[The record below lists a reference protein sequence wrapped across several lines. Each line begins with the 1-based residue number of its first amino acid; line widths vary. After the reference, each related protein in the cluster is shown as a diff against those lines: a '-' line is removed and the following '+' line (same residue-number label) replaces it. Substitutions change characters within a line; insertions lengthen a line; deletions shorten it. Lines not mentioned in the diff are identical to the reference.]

1 MATPTATRDMPRP
14 GADSNAKRAAKVA
27 DLIVEDVMALGWP
40 VGEVLGSE
48 ADLLER
54 YHVSRAVFREA
65 VRLVEH
71 QQVARTRRGPGGGL
85 VITEPTVGAVSDA
98 VVLYLHRVDATL
110 DEIFEARIILEELA
124 CELAAERTDENDL
137 AALRRFA
144 DGAPIGP
151 GGDPRELHALVAA
164 ISRNA
169 GLELFVDVFN
179 RVAQL
184 YSPDW
189 QKPRPSRRGAR
200 PEHAHAKIAEAI
212 MAGDAGLARNR
223 MRKHLQAEADFFRRR
238 RSTRQLLPDSVVLAE
253 SADRKGAEAV
263 ARNITQT
270 IVAEDLQP
278 GDLVGTEPE
287 LIEREGVSRALLR
300 EAVRLLEHHHIARMR
315 RGPGGGLFVMAPSAN
330 AVTETAA
337 IYLARRGMQL
347 PELAELRTGV
357 EVAITDLA
365 AQRIDEE
372 GIAILDDALARE
384 ANATDAERVEA
395 VHDLH
400 AAVAATA
407 HNRVLELVALVLI
420 RLSRLHQI
428 ERLAP
433 EGPQPDH
440 GRGAPDARGH
450 RGRRRDGRSGARPPS
465 HAPSPPG
472 ARRTHELTP
481 SGRRGT
487 RAAA

>member
-1 MATPTATRDMPRP
+1 MPTAAARDVPRP
-14 GADSNAKRAAKVA
+14 GAGSNAKRAAKVA

-48 ADLLER
+48 ADLLQR
-54 YHVSRAVFREA
+54 YQVSRAVFREA

-85 VITEPTVGAVSDA
+85 VITEPTMGAVTEA

-110 DEIFEARIILEELA
+110 DEIFEARIILEEIACQLA
-124 CELAAERTDENDL
+124 CQRADEDDL
-137 AALRRFA
+137 ALLKRFA
-144 DGAPIGP
+144 DHEPIEP
-151 GGDPRELHALVAA
+151 DSDPRELHVLIAE

-169 GLELFVDVFN
+169 GVALFVNVFN

-184 YSPDW
+184 YSPDYH
-189 QKPRPSRRGAR
+189 KFGS
-200 PEHAHAKIAEAI
+200 EVSKETTHAHAKIAEAI
-212 MAGDAGLARNR
+212 IAGDAERACDR
-223 MRKHLQAEADFFRRR
+223 MRKHLEAEAEFFRRR
-238 RSTRQLLPDSVVLAE
+238 KSTRQLLPDSVVLAE
-253 SADRKGAEAV
+253 SAQGKGAEAV
-263 ARNITQT
+263 ARSITQT
-270 IVAEDLQP
+270 VVAEGLQP

-315 RGPGGGLFVMAPSAN
+315 RGPGGGLFVMAPSAD
-330 AVTETAA
+330 AVTEVAA

-347 PELAELRTGV
+347 VDLAELRTRV

-365 AQRIDEE
+365 AARID
-372 GIAILDDALARE
+372 DDGMAALREALSHE
-384 ANATDAERVEA
+384 ANATDSELVEA

-400 AAVAATA
+400 AAVAQAA
-407 HNRVLELVALVLI
+407 QNRVLLLVALVLI

-433 EGPQPDH
+433 K
-440 GRGAPDARGH
+440 ARH
-450 RGRRRDGRSGARPPS
+450 QIKAEVL
-465 HAPSPPG
+465 
-472 ARRTHELTP
+472 RTHE
-481 SGRRGT
+481 GI
-487 RAAA
+487 AAAVESGDGALARRRMQRHLEALGALMR

>member
-1 MATPTATRDMPRP
+1 MTTPAASREMPRP
-14 GADSNAKRAAKVA
+14 GTDTNAKRAAKVA
-27 DLIVEDVMALGWP
+27 DRIVEDVMALGWP

-110 DEIFEARIILEELA
+110 DEIFEARIVLEELA
-124 CELAAERTDENDL
+124 CQLAAERTDEADL
-137 AALRRFA
+137 VALRRFVEE
-144 DGAPIGP
+144 GPMEP
-151 GGDPRELHALVAA
+151 GGDPRGLHVLVAE

-189 QKPRPSRRGAR
+189 QHFGKALGRET
-200 PEHAHAKIAEAI
+200 EHAHAKIAEAL
-212 MAGDAGLARNR
+212 MAGDASLARNR
-223 MRKHLQAEADFFRRR
+223 MRKHLEAEAEFFRRR

-253 SADRKGAEAV
+253 SPQGKGAEAV
-263 ARNITQT
+263 ARHISQT
-270 IVAEDLQP
+270 VVAENLQP

-300 EAVRLLEHHHIARMR
+300 EAVRLLEYHHIARMR

-337 IYLARRGMQL
+337 IYLARQGMTL
-347 PELAELRTGV
+347 AELAELRTGV

-365 AQRIDEE
+365 AQRIDDEGTAGMRDALIREE
-372 GIAILDDALARE
+372 G
-384 ANATDAERVEA
+384 ATDIELVEA

-400 AAVAATA
+400 AAVAIAA
-407 HNRVLELVALVLI
+407 HNRVLDLVALVLI

-433 EGPQPDH
+433 K
-440 GRGAPDARGH
+440 ARNQIK
-450 RGRRRDGRSGARPPS
+450 AEVL
-465 HAPSPPG
+465 
-472 ARRTHELTP
+472 RTHE
-481 SGRRGT
+481 GI
-487 RAAA
+487 AAAIDAGDRELARHRMRRHLEALGDLMR

>member
-1 MATPTATRDMPRP
+1 MTTPTATRDMPRP

-48 ADLLER
+48 TDLLER
-54 YHVSRAVFREA
+54 YEVSRAVFREA

-71 QQVARTRRGPGGGL
+71 QGVARTRRGPGGGL
-85 VITEPTVGAVSDA
+85 VITEPTVGAVIDA
-98 VVLYLHRVDATL
+98 VVLYLHRVDARL
-110 DEIFEARIILEELA
+110 DEIFEARIILEEIACQLA
-124 CELAAERTDENDL
+124 SERTDENDL
-137 AALRRFA
+137 AELRRFA
-144 DGAPIGP
+144 DDKPVDP
-151 GGDPRELHALVAA
+151 GGDPREFHALVAS
-164 ISRNA
+164 ISGNS

-189 QKPRPSRRGAR
+189 QRLGSGVAAETR
-200 PEHAHAKIAEAI
+200 HAHSMIAEAI

-238 RSTRQLLPDSVVLAE
+238 RSTRQLLPDSVVLAQ
-253 SADRKGAEAV
+253 SGQGKGAEVV

-270 IVAEDLQP
+270 IVTEGLQP
-278 GDLVGTEPE
+278 GELVGTEPE

-300 EAVRLLEHHHIARMR
+300 EAVRLLEHHQIARMR

-330 AVTETAA
+330 AVTEVAA
-337 IYLARRGMQL
+337 IYLVRRGMQL
-347 PELAELRTGV
+347 ADLAELRTGV

-365 AQRIDEE
+365 AARIDDV
-372 GIAILDDALARE
+372 GTAGLDEALARE

-400 AAVAATA
+400 AAVAAA
-407 HNRVLELVALVLI
+407 AQNRVLHLVALVLI
-420 RLSRLHQI
+420 RLSRLYQI

-433 EGPQPDH
+433 KTQKQIKDEVL
-440 GRGAPDARGH
+440 
-450 RGRRRDGRSGARPPS
+450 
-465 HAPSPPG
+465 
-472 ARRTHELTP
+472 RTHEGIARAIEDGDRELARHRM
-481 SGRRGT
+481 RRHLEALGALM
-487 RAAA
+487 R

>member
-1 MATPTATRDMPRP
+1 MTTPTATRDMPRP

-48 ADLLER
+48 TDLLER
-54 YHVSRAVFREA
+54 YEVSRAVFREA

-71 QQVARTRRGPGGGL
+71 QGVARTRRGPGGGL
-85 VITEPTVGAVSDA
+85 VITEPTVGAVIDA
-98 VVLYLHRVDATL
+98 VVLYLHRVDARL
-110 DEIFEARIILEELA
+110 DEIFEARIILEEIACQLA
-124 CELAAERTDENDL
+124 SERTDENDL
-137 AALRRFA
+137 AELRRFA
-144 DGAPIGP
+144 DDKPVDP
-151 GGDPRELHALVAA
+151 GGDPREFHALVAS
-164 ISRNA
+164 ISGNS

-189 QKPRPSRRGAR
+189 QHLGSGVAAETR
-200 PEHAHAKIAEAI
+200 HAHSMIAEAI

-238 RSTRQLLPDSVVLAE
+238 RSTRQLLPDSVVLAQ
-253 SADRKGAEAV
+253 SGQGKGAEVV

-270 IVAEDLQP
+270 IVTEGLQP
-278 GDLVGTEPE
+278 GELVGTEPE

-300 EAVRLLEHHHIARMR
+300 EAVRLLEHHQIARMR

-330 AVTETAA
+330 AVTEVAA
-337 IYLARRGMQL
+337 IYLVRRGMQL
-347 PELAELRTGV
+347 ADLAELRTGV

-365 AQRIDEE
+365 AARIDDV
-372 GIAILDDALARE
+372 GTAGLDEALARE

-400 AAVAATA
+400 AAVAAA
-407 HNRVLELVALVLI
+407 AQNRVLHLVALVLI
-420 RLSRLHQI
+420 RLSRLYQI

-433 EGPQPDH
+433 KTQKQIKDEVL
-440 GRGAPDARGH
+440 
-450 RGRRRDGRSGARPPS
+450 
-465 HAPSPPG
+465 
-472 ARRTHELTP
+472 RTHEGIARAIEDGDRELARHRM
-481 SGRRGT
+481 RRHLEALGALM
-487 RAAA
+487 R